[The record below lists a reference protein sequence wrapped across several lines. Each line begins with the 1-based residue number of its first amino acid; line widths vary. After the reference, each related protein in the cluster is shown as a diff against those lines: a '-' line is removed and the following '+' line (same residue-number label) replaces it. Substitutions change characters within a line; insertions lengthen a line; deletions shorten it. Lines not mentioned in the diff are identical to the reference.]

1 MKKVICLLLTLVIVF
16 SLPLTAFAATNQ
28 ASQDDDIVIYN
39 VNPENVVFSS
49 SQREPIN
56 LDTAVRPRGI
66 YYPLEFSGYNAEV
79 VVLADQPLT
88 HTSSGTIY
96 LEINTCTWAPST
108 NKIQVGFYL
117 VESGTCYG
125 RTLSGGT
132 CSGTYSYANLPA
144 GTYYVYATNLGP
156 GRLTTGAMYYACNE

>member
-16 SLPLTAFAATNQ
+16 SLPLTASATTNQ
-28 ASQDDDIVIYN
+28 LLQDDNMVIHS
-39 VNPENVVFSS
+39 VDPENVVFSS
-49 SQREPIN
+49 TQREPIN
-56 LDTAVRPRGI
+56 LDTSIHPRGN
-66 YYPLEFSGYNAEV
+66 YSPLEFAGYNAEV
-79 VVLADQPLT
+79 VVLADQPFT

-96 LEINTCTWAPST
+96 LEINTCTWVPST
-108 NKIQVGFYL
+108 NKIQVGFYR

-132 CSGTYSYANLPA
+132 CSGTYSYSNLPA

-156 GRLTTGAMYYACNE
+156 GRLTTGAMYYAYTD